1 MDLKSVSNA
10 HTKLLDE
17 EGAEQEKETKE
28 FFHTKHVG
36 LLALFVV
43 IWTNIFQAEAVQYLQ
58 LRHAEAAYVST

>member
-17 EGAEQEKETKE
+17 EGAELKKETKE
-28 FFHTKHVG
+28 FFLTKHVV

-43 IWTNIFQAEAVQYLQ
+43 IWTNIFQAEVVQYLQ